1 MAKDIE
7 EKIGAMSQKNWHVL
21 NYKNPLKNYRVHEM
35 PTGDQ
40 LPPHYTV
47 DPARH
52 REFAPRTSLAGMRSP
67 PDRSRR
73 WEQSPD
79 PLARRTLSPGVAGEA
94 SLKQVYI

>member
-40 LPPHYTV
+40 LPPHYSGKQGTLINV
-47 DPARH
+47 V
-52 REFAPRTSLAGMRSP
+52 
-67 PDRSRR
+67 
-73 WEQSPD
+73 
-79 PLARRTLSPGVAGEA
+79 PLD
-94 SLKQVYI
+94 